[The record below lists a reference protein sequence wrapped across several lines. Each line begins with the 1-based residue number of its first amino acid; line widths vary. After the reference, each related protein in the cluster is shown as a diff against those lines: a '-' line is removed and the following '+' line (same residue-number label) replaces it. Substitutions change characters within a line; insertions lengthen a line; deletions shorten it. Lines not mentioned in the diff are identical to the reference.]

1 MSHSSDPVTTHRTPT
16 RPLYWSVR
24 RELWE
29 NRSIYIAPLIVS
41 ALTILGFMIS
51 AIGLPHRRRA
61 LLLLDLKT
69 QQATIEQ
76 PYDAAA
82 IILLLTAFL
91 VGIFYCLDALHGE
104 RRDRSILFWKSL
116 PVSDLTS
123 VLSKLLLPLAILPLI
138 TFAAIE
144 MTQLV
149 ILLITTVVLL
159 PSGLAATTFTHL
171 PFFQLLVIQLYGII
185 TSVLWSVPIYGWLLL
200 VSSWARRATFL
211 WAALPWLAICIV
223 EKLAFNTAHFAQLL
237 GSRLFGNDEVA
248 FNIVP
253 QPKGAVVAMFDRLT
267 HLAPMKFLGS
277 PGLWLGLCVA
287 AIFIAAAGRL
297 RRYHGPL

>member
-1 MSHSSDPVTTHRTPT
+1 MSHSSDSIATHTSPT

-24 RELWE
+24 KELWE
-29 NRSIYIAPLIVS
+29 NRSIYIAPLMVS
-41 ALTILGFMIS
+41 ALTILGFIIS

-61 LLLLDLKT
+61 VLLFDPSR
-69 QQATIEQ
+69 QRAIIEQ

-91 VGIFYCLDALHGE
+91 VAIFYCLDALHGE

-138 TFAAIE
+138 TFVAIE

-159 PSGLAATTFTHL
+159 PSGLAATTFSLL
-171 PFFQLLVIQLYGII
+171 PFFQLLVIQFYGII
-185 TSVLWSVPIYGWLLL
+185 TAALWSVPIYGWLLL
-200 VSSWARRATFL
+200 VSGWTRRATFL
-211 WAALPWLAICIV
+211 WAVLPWLAICIV
-223 EKLAFNTAHFAQLL
+223 EKLAFNTAHFAHLL
-237 GSRLFGNDEVA
+237 GNRLFGSYESG
-248 FNIVP
+248 FNFVP
-253 QPKGAVVAMFDRLT
+253 PPHGRVVPMFDQLA
-267 HLAPMKFLGS
+267 HLAPLKFISS
-277 PGLWLGLCVA
+277 PGLWLGLVAA
-287 AIFIAAAGRL
+287 AIFLAAAVRL
-297 RRYHGPL
+297 RRYQGPL